1 MSVHRCLYYSLTL
14 VMIAAWT
21 THSSASIVTGQTVGF
36 DFGSIA
42 PAANPT
48 QTFNQIDL
56 FNNSLANGA
65 TFTFLTDPNLNGG
78 ATSTQLVDFT
88 NTAVTGVGFTITNS
102 TGQNTSRA
110 NVTNGTA
117 GPAPFNNSTVF
128 QDSLISNNQGVAP
141 LATGGFF
148 TLTFSGLDDSI
159 EYDLTGGYDGNN
171 ANFDSILSA
180 DGQTQPFAPGANNYV
195 TLSGLQTDGSGNLAI
210 TVTRD
215 TLHANIGALTLTGAA
230 AIAVPE
236 PSSFALL
243 GVGFVGLLTRRRR
256 S

>member
-1 MSVHRCLYYSLTL
+1 MAAFCAPVYCLPSLIYTCRVWANGCRAWAKWAVSFFHRRVFSMSVHRCLYFSLTL

-117 GPAPFNNSTVF
+117 GPAPCLLYTSP
-128 QDSLISNNQGVAP
+128 SP
-141 LATGGFF
+141 
-148 TLTFSGLDDSI
+148 
-159 EYDLTGGYDGNN
+159 
-171 ANFDSILSA
+171 
-180 DGQTQPFAPGANNYV
+180 
-195 TLSGLQTDGSGNLAI
+195 
-210 TVTRD
+210 RD
-215 TLHANIGALTLTGAA
+215 
-230 AIAVPE
+230 
-236 PSSFALL
+236 
-243 GVGFVGLLTRRRR
+243 
-256 S
+256 